1 MWWCF
6 LLKRLLVVDDDEDSR
21 DTLSDILEFK
31 GFTVVGKAVNGYDA
45 VQQYFKH
52 IPDVVLLDLMMI
64 GCDGFYALEHIR
76 NVNSDAKIIVLSA
89 DQTEETRM
97 KLKKMSQD
105 MVLAKPF
112 DIDQLIQLINS

>member
-1 MWWCF
+1 
-6 LLKRLLVVDDDEDSR
+6 
-21 DTLSDILEFK
+21 
-31 GFTVVGKAVNGYDA
+31 
-45 VQQYFKH
+45 
-52 IPDVVLLDLMMI
+52 MI

>member
-1 MWWCF
+1 M
-6 LLKRLLVVDDDEDSR
+6 VDDDEDSR